1 MQDEPPPD
9 GSTPLVQHC
18 HRGTCR
24 MSHLPMGAH
33 SLSNIATGCGGKVK
47 KHLVKTTLIKPD
59 QDSNATLPVISSLV
73 YCESNALD
81 RAATEAG
88 GGSGFIGTAL
98 TNLLRTNGYGV
109 TIVSRMPGPQR
120 ISWSDLAKFGLPQNV
135 TAVVNLAGQ
144 NVLDVTKRWTPGFKQ
159 NVWASRINTTSSLA
173 QAINKAE
180 NKPMVFVTISG
191 VESVAILE
199 CVGIYKPSPDIEYT
213 EDSLVQEFDFLS
225 KLCHEWEGAARL
237 PQNLG
242 VRQVV
247 IRSGVVLGKNGGMVK
262 QLYIPFYLGLG
273 GPVGSGKQYM
283 PWIHIDDLT
292 NLLLFAIQ
300 KKDVKGVLNGVAP
313 EIVTNKEFSQA
324 FGRALWRPAL
334 IPLPEFVVN
343 TAFSEERAKIMTE
356 GQRVV
361 PKRTLSYGFHYMYP
375 DIETACKNIVNQ

>member
-1 MQDEPPPD
+1 
-9 GSTPLVQHC
+9 
-18 HRGTCR
+18 
-24 MSHLPMGAH
+24 
-33 SLSNIATGCGGKVK
+33 
-47 KHLVKTTLIKPD
+47 
-59 QDSNATLPVISSLV
+59 
-73 YCESNALD
+73 
-81 RAATEAG
+81 
-88 GGSGFIGTAL
+88 
-98 TNLLRTNGYGV
+98 
-109 TIVSRMPGPQR
+109 MPGPQR

-173 QAINKAE
+173 QAIIKAE
-180 NKPMVFVTISG
+180 QKPTVFVTISG
-191 VESVAILE
+191 
-199 CVGIYKPSPDIEYT
+199 VGIYKPSPDREYT
-213 EDSLVQEFDFLS
+213 EDSLIPEFDFLS
-225 KLCHEWEGAARL
+225 KLCHEWERAARL

-273 GPVGSGKQYM
+273 GPVGSGKQHM

-292 NLLLFAIQ
+292 NLLLFAIE
-300 KKDVKGVLNGVAP
+300 KKDVEGVLNGVAP

-324 FGRALWRPAL
+324 FGHALWRPAL
-334 IPLPEFVVN
+334 IPLPQFVVN

-375 DIETACKNIVNQ
+375 DIKTACKNIVNQ